1 MAYKKAEDW
10 AKKNPWFGKD
20 QEMTHV
26 AFKIHE
32 DLVNK
37 EKIDASSDKYYN
49 ELDKRIKK
57 LFPQIMIKKKK
68 LQNVSVNSQTF

>member
-1 MAYKKAEDW
+1 MADKKAEDW

-20 QEMTHV
+20 QEMTEA

-37 EKIDASSDKYYN
+37 EKIDANSDKYYN

-57 LFPQIMIKKKK
+57 LFPKIMIKKKK
-68 LQNVSVNSQTF
+68 L

>member
-1 MAYKKAEDW
+1 MADKKAEDW

-20 QEMTHV
+20 QEMTEA

-37 EKIDASSDKYYN
+37 EKICN
-49 ELDKRIKK
+49 FR
-57 LFPQIMIKKKK
+57 
-68 LQNVSVNSQTF
+68 